1 MPAKDKRRKKD
12 RTGSFDWNLTNIGA
26 FISMVGFLH
35 FIFIIFMYLLLDVL
49 IFILVI
55 PAMVLLV
62 VGYAL
67 IVKDHFD
74 GIKKKKALAAKR
86 ISTPEEE

>member
-1 MPAKDKRRKKD
+1 MPAKDRRRKKD
-12 RTGSFDWNLTNIGA
+12 RKGSFDWNLTNIGA
-26 FISMVGFLH
+26 FISMIGFLH
-35 FIFIIFMYLLLDVL
+35 FVFIIFMYLLLEVL

-74 GIKKKKALAAKR
+74 SIKKRRALAKKDMTA
-86 ISTPEEE
+86 PEEQ